1 MSKPVR
7 SSFALTPASPVLI
20 SESAQEFK
28 ALRES
33 LDQEI
38 QPQGIV
44 EQMYV
49 ADIAH
54 LVWEI
59 ERLRRCKAA
68 IISSKFRSALEG
80 LLARLMREPGDVYGY
95 DTEEEAEKLAEQW
108 FAKEAAKKQVA
119 DVLKKFQLDES
130 AIEGEVIRKSL
141 GAIAQLDS
149 LLASLESRR
158 NKAVRLLV
166 EWRGGLARQ
175 RGGSADRNFPAL
187 EHAANEKLAA

>member
-1 MSKPVR
+1 MSQILPTLFGKLSACGAARPL
-7 SSFALTPASPVLI
+7 SSVPNSGLPWKAFLRGSCGNPATSM
-20 SESAQEFK
+20 AT
-28 ALRES
+28 
-33 LDQEI
+33 I
-38 QPQGIV
+38 Q
-44 EQMYV
+44 
-49 ADIAH
+49 
-54 LVWEI
+54 
-59 ERLRRCKAA
+59 
-68 IISSKFRSALEG
+68 
-80 LLARLMREPGDVYGY
+80 
-95 DTEEEAEKLAEQW
+95 
-108 FAKEAAKKQVA
+108 AAKKQVA